1 MDKNLELDELQES
14 SMMDDE
20 PILRK
25 DNSVDNFDIPSSTS
39 DLEAVYNIPVKVSA
53 ILGKTQMKVSQ
64 LMKLNKGAIIELD
77 RKVGEAIDIYVN
89 NNLVA
94 RGEVVV
100 VDDKLGITMT
110 EIVKSV
116 VK

>member
-1 MDKNLELDELQES
+1 MSENLELDELSES
-14 SMMDDE
+14 AGMDDE
-20 PILRK
+20 PVLKK
-25 DNSVDNFDIPSSTS
+25 DSLDDNFDIPSSAS
-39 DLEAVYNIPVKVSA
+39 DLEAVYDIPVKVSA
-53 ILGKTQMKVSQ
+53 ILGKTKVSQ
-64 LMKLNKGAIIELD
+64 LLKLNKGAIIELD

-116 VK
+116 AK